1 MPEYRITFARSAGRD
16 LDKLDPPVA
25 QRVLAAIQKLAS
37 NPRPPGCVK
46 LTGSLNDWR
55 IRAGDWRIL
64 YTIDDTAAVV
74 DIAAIRHRSD
84 AYR

>member
-1 MPEYRITFARSAGRD
+1 MAELRITLASSASRE
-16 LDKLDPPVA
+16 LERLDPPIA
-25 QRVLAAIQKLAS
+25 RRVLGAIQKLSS

-46 LTGSLNDWR
+46 LAGSKNDWR
-55 IRAGDWRIL
+55 IRVGHWRIL
-64 YTIDDTAAVV
+64 YTIDDEKRTV